1 MMVESELMT
10 RLFGTDGIRGLAN
23 VDPVSPDLALAL
35 GRAAIEVLA
44 SAHQD
49 HGKPLVV
56 IGRDTRL
63 SGTMLEGALM
73 AGLCSAGA
81 DVMSTGVLPTAGVA
95 YLTRTLGAMAGIMI
109 SASHNA
115 FEENGIKF
123 FSASGYKLEDGQED
137 AIGDALTQAIG
148 GDRPTGGDLGQ
159 CVTDMGA
166 AQRYADFLAS
176 TFAGTSSLNL
186 RVGLDCAHGAA
197 SSIAP
202 ELFQKL
208 GASISVL
215 HAAPDGLNINRDCG
229 SLHPGRLQQKVIEEG
244 LDIGFAFDGDADR
257 LVAIDHTGTVLD
269 GDYILAIGARDLQAR
284 GALANNL
291 VVSTVMANLGLD
303 KTLRGMGVDL
313 HKTNVGDKYVMQ
325 GMREYGAILGGEQS
339 GHILYLEHHT
349 TGDGLLTAVQLL
361 NAMSAQQVPLVELAQ
376 DLQKFPQVLVNVRLR
391 ERRDPLQVDAVRDA
405 VAAAESALGE
415 DGRIL
420 VRLSGT
426 EPVARVMVEGPT
438 QAMIEPMAERIAQ
451 TITDVIGDA

>member
-1 MMVESELMT
+1 MT

-23 VDPVSPDLALAL
+23 VDPVTPELALAL
-35 GRAAIEVLA
+35 GRAAVEVLA
-44 SAHQD
+44 PAQQNRD
-49 HGKPLVV
+49 GKPLVV

-81 DVMSTGVLPTAGVA
+81 DVISTGVLPTAGVA
-95 YLTRTLGAMAGIMI
+95 YLTRTLGAMAGVMI
-109 SASHNA
+109 SASHNP
-115 FEENGIKF
+115 FEDNGIKF
-123 FSASGYKLEDGQED
+123 FSALGYKLEDGQED
-137 AIGDALTQAIG
+137 AISDAIAQAAG
-148 GDRPTGGDLGQ
+148 GGSPTGGGLGQ
-159 CVTDMGA
+159 CMTEMGA

-186 RVGLDCAHGAA
+186 RIGLDCAHGAA
-197 SSIAP
+197 SSVAP

-208 GASISVL
+208 GASVSVL

-229 SLHPGRLQQKVIEEG
+229 SLHPERLQQQVVEEG
-244 LDIGFAFDGDADR
+244 LDVGFAFDGDADR
-257 LVAIDHTGTVLD
+257 VVAIDHTGAVLD
-269 GDYILAIGARDLQAR
+269 GDYILAVCARDLQAR
-284 GALANNL
+284 GALANDL

-303 KTLRGMGVDL
+303 KALRGMGVEL
-313 HKTNVGDKYVMQ
+313 HKTGVGDKYVMQ
-325 GMREYGAILGGEQS
+325 GMREHGAILGGEQS

-361 NAMSAQQVPLVELAQ
+361 NAMSAQQVPLAELTHL
-376 DLQKFPQVLVNVRLR
+376 LQKFPQVLVNVRLR

-405 VAAAESALGE
+405 VVSAESELGE

-426 EPVARVMVEGPT
+426 EPVARVMVEGPD
-438 QAMIEPMAERIAQ
+438 QSVIEPMAERIAQ
-451 TITDVIGDA
+451 VITDAIGDA